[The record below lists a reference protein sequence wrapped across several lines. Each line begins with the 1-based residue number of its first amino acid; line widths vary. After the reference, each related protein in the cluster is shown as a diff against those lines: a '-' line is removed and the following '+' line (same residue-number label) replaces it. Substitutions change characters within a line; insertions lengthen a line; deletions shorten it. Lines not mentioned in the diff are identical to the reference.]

1 MNILLISPEY
11 THSRFSLEDLM
22 KFLGIIEGFLPPILL
37 KIASLLPRVWNKKMI
52 DMSGSELKD
61 EYIVWADFVLI
72 IGELTQARSAKKI
85 IEKCKKLNT
94 KVVASGPL
102 FTSNDEYY
110 KHVDHLVFDEVEITL
125 PQFLSDLSEGKTKQI
140 YTSKSGSNFTPA
152 Y

>member
-1 MNILLISPEY
+1 MNILIISPRY

-22 KFLGIIEGFLPPILL
+22 KFLGAIEGFLPPILL

-61 EYIVWADFVLI
+61 EYIVWADFVII

-85 IEKCKKLNT
+85 IERCKKLNT
-94 KVVASGPL
+94 KMVASGAL

-110 KHVDHLVFDEVEITL
+110 KNIDHLVFDEAEITHPL
-125 PQFLSDLSEGKTKQI
+125 FLRDLSEGMVKR
-140 YTSKSGSNFTPA
+140 
-152 Y
+152 